1 MSLVSTLIARNA
13 QRWSAMKLDPAR
25 IPRFDAIARD
35 LTALNPKKVYQEIE
49 KATKVPWW
57 VVAVI
62 HQRESNQNFSTQLG
76 QGDPLG
82 HVSRHDPAG
91 RGPFFNHPNDPPLHD
106 AFYRAALDALIDCG
120 PHAAKWPDW
129 SVGGTLTLLEEYN
142 GLGYAMRG
150 VPSAYVW
157 SGTDQ
162 YVSGKYIADH
172 DYRAGVKDVQE
183 GCAAIIVR
191 MAMKDP
197 TIKFG
202 LVTVAPPA
210 PKHDTPPPVTP
221 AEKVEADKVM
231 KDKGLVAYLLWELT
245 KHG

>member
-13 QRWSAMKLDPAR
+13 QRWNAMTLDSDR
-25 IPRFDAIARD
+25 IPRFDAIARS
-35 LTALNPKKVYQEIE
+35 LTAPNPKKVYQEIE

-57 VVAVI
+57 VVGVI
-62 HQRESNQNFSTQLG
+62 HQRESNQNFDTQLG

-82 HVSRHDPAG
+82 QVSRHDPAG
-91 RGPFFNHPNDPPLHD
+91 RGPFFNHPTDPPLHD
-106 AFYRAALDALIDCG
+106 AFYRAALDALIDCA
-120 PHAAKWPDW
+120 PHAAKWTDW
-129 SVGGTLTLLEEYN
+129 SSGGTLTILEEYN

-157 SGTDQ
+157 SGTNQ
-162 YVSGKYIADH
+162 YMSGKFIADH
-172 DYRAGVKDVQE
+172 VYRAGTKDVQE
-183 GCAAIIVR
+183 GCAPIIAR
-191 MAMKDP
+191 MMLMDKSIA
-197 TIKFG
+197 FG
-202 LVTVAPPA
+202 PIVATPAARPDGAPPI
-210 PKHDTPPPVTP
+210 TP

>member
-13 QRWSAMKLDPAR
+13 ERWQKMKLDPAR
-25 IPRFDAIARD
+25 IARFDVIARN
-35 LTALNPKKVYQEIE
+35 LTAPNPKRVYQEIE

-62 HQRESNQNFSTQLG
+62 HQRESNQNFDTQLG

-82 HVSRHDPAG
+82 QVSRHDPAG
-91 RGPFFNHPNDPPLHD
+91 RGPFFNHASDPPLHD
-106 AFYRAALDALIDCG
+106 AFYRAALDALIDCA
-120 PHAAKWPDW
+120 PHASRWPDW
-129 SVGGTLTLLEEYN
+129 STGGTLTLLEEYN

-162 YVSGKYIADH
+162 YVSGKYVADH
-172 DYRAGVKDVQE
+172 VYRAGVKDVQE
-183 GCAAIIVR
+183 GCAPIIWR
-191 MAMKDP
+191 MLLLDKS
-197 TIKFG
+197 IKFG
-202 LVTVAPPA
+202 PVTVRPTDEAPPL
-210 PKHDTPPPVTP
+210 TP
-221 AEKVEADKVM
+221 AEQAEADKVLA
-231 KDKGLVAYLLWELT
+231 DKGLVAYLLWKLV